1 MKKYFFI
8 LPIGLSQKNINVRD
22 LVQNGDRWFNKD
34 GPNIL
39 FSGTVY
45 DILEKTG
52 VKILE
57 SRYYNGTLHG
67 KHHE

>member
-8 LPIGLSQKNINVRD
+8 LPIGLSQTNINVRE

-45 DILEKTG
+45 DILEKIG
-52 VKILE
+52 VNILE